1 MNISLN
7 NLIEQLKRDNQS
19 LEHNI
24 KDLNK
29 KYEDYMRKTEIRQ
42 AELETRVKKSETE
55 TISSTRVNPAFVV
68 SVLNLLS
75 ELVIE
80 NFNLDFLYCLH
91 ELGVELQINRFSPL
105 N

>member
-19 LEHNI
+19 MELSI

-29 KYEDYMRKTEIRQ
+29 KYEDYLRKTEIRQ

-55 TISSTRVNPAFVV
+55 N
-68 SVLNLLS
+68 
-75 ELVIE
+75 VIFRNE
-80 NFNLDFLYCLH
+80 
-91 ELGVELQINRFSPL
+91 
-105 N
+105 